1 MNYIKE
7 NRTELQ
13 LTQCELVSL
22 VNYNLSELNSLYR
35 LSQSRLSF
43 LERLSTNE
51 LLTKLNVLEYKQL
64 KTILKDRLNN
74 KNSWYYR
81 NLITVNGKRVSY
93 KGIDT
98 WLQRFTVNGL
108 EYGFPMDLK
117 PTKFK
122 QLVSDTVDEII
133 PNLPQ

>member
-7 NRTELQ
+7 NRKELQ

-43 LERLSTNE
+43 LERLNTNE

-64 KTILKDRLNN
+64 KTIFN
-74 KNSWYYR
+74 
-81 NLITVNGKRVSY
+81 
-93 KGIDT
+93 
-98 WLQRFTVNGL
+98 
-108 EYGFPMDLK
+108 
-117 PTKFK
+117 
-122 QLVSDTVDEII
+122 QLREAY
-133 PNLPQ
+133 

>member
-1 MNYIKE
+1 MNNKE
-7 NRTELQ
+7 L
-13 LTQCELVSL
+13 
-22 VNYNLSELNSLYR
+22 
-35 LSQSRLSF
+35 
-43 LERLSTNE
+43 
-51 LLTKLNVLEYKQL
+51 KQ
-64 KTILKDRLNN
+64 TILKDRLQN

>member
-1 MNYIKE
+1 MNYIKQ

-22 VNYNLSELNSLYR
+22 INYNLTEQNSLYR

-64 KTILKDRLNN
+64 KTIFNQL
-74 KNSWYYR
+74 YP
-81 NLITVNGKRVSY
+81 
-93 KGIDT
+93 
-98 WLQRFTVNGL
+98 Q
-108 EYGFPMDLK
+108 
-117 PTKFK
+117 TK
-122 QLVSDTVDEII
+122 EIVLFMVMRKKEWI
-133 PNLPQ
+133 K

>member
-64 KTILKDRLNN
+64 KTIFNQ
-74 KNSWYYR
+74 
-81 NLITVNGKRVSY
+81 
-93 KGIDT
+93 
-98 WLQRFTVNGL
+98 LQ
-108 EYGFPMDLK
+108 EAY
-117 PTKFK
+117 
-122 QLVSDTVDEII
+122 
-133 PNLPQ
+133 